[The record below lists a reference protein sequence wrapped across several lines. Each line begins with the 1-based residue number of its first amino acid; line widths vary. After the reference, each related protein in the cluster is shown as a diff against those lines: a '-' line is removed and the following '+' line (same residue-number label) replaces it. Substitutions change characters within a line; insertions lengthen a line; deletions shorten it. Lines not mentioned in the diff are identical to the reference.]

1 MSDNYISLIDLARYA
16 DAEKPRL
23 TIRDWMRNKEVNSY
37 LWLWE
42 SMNNKNFK
50 GSEFA
55 TFKNEA
61 GAINLK
67 CFHKNGLKKLMQLEL
82 FQN

>member
-37 LWLWE
+37 L
-42 SMNNKNFK
+42 
-50 GSEFA
+50 
-55 TFKNEA
+55 
-61 GAINLK
+61 
-67 CFHKNGLKKLMQLEL
+67 
-82 FQN
+82 